1 MLVSLGFIAF
11 CSSALFG
18 IPTKLSV
25 IDTKSSSGMSPS
37 RSLVGLSSA
46 FNFFVLSKAVSND
59 HLTGLPETFMLDASG
74 DFGGVNVDEGVL
86 ACDGDIDRGFFAE
99 LLWRSCILSKTCHS
113 SCSSVFFEIIA
124 FSSLSV
130 IFCFSLCS
138 LPINCSTSFF

>member
-1 MLVSLGFIAF
+1 
-11 CSSALFG
+11 
-18 IPTKLSV
+18 
-25 IDTKSSSGMSPS
+25 MSQS

-46 FNFFVLSKAVSND
+46 LNFFILSKAVSND
-59 HLTGLPETFMLDASG
+59 RLTGLPETFMLDASG
-74 DFGGVNVDEGVL
+74 VFGGVNVDEGVV
-86 ACDGDIDRGFFAE
+86 ACDGDTDGSFFAE
-99 LLWRSCILSKTCHS
+99 SLWRSCILSKTHRS